1 MLGRWV
7 ILEQSSNVYTSTFFE
22 LYRGSQPLHAMS
34 HRLACVPLLQEP
46 STPQFYQCPLIF
58 VRMFLCVL
66 VLGRWRSAPQL
77 NCSGVGLQSLI
88 QWAPKFVSLRVIVN
102 THFSSRFN
110 VHCSSFIGPT
120 LGTKVCHLLY
130 LTQQPVTNWAIYTG
144 LALGWARDLHYL
156 RGWQQCSWVS
166 IRALDLQRREELQA
180 ISLSGVVRCWG
191 GEFTRT
197 PIPLQFWRIQ
207 TLNLKIAFI
216 VTPKTGL
223 MVQLVRNLRKH
234 WKHWN
239 SPITSA

>member
-34 HRLACVPLLQEP
+34 RRLACVPLLQEP
-46 STPQFYQCPLIF
+46 STPNSISSSRDAS
-58 VRMFLCVL
+58 VHSCVGE
-66 VLGRWRSAPQL
+66 VTFSSSTQ
-77 NCSGVGLQSLI
+77 CSGVGLQSLI

-102 THFSSRFN
+102 NHFSSRFN

-120 LGTKVCHLLY
+120 LGAKVCHLLY

-156 RGWQQCSWVS
+156 RGRQQCSWVS
-166 IRALDLQRREELQA
+166 IHALDLQRREELQA

-191 GEFTRT
+191 GEFMRT

-223 MVQLVRNLRKH
+223 MVQLVMNLRKH

>member
-34 HRLACVPLLQEP
+34 RQLACVPLLQEP
-46 STPQFYQCPLIF
+46 STPNSISSRCFCA
-58 VRMFLCVL
+58 FLCWGGDV
-66 VLGRWRSAPQL
+66 QL
-77 NCSGVGLQSLI
+77 LNSTFWGG
-88 QWAPKFVSLRVIVN
+88 APKSYPMGTKVCFSPSVHN
-102 THFSSRFN
+102 HFSSRFN

-120 LGTKVCHLLY
+120 LGAKVCHLLY

-156 RGWQQCSWVS
+156 RGQQRCSWVS
-166 IRALDLQRREELQA
+166 IRALDLQRREELPA
-180 ISLSGVVRCWG
+180 ISLSGVVRHWG

-234 WKHWN
+234 WN